1 MNKISIIRDLLHSVD
16 TLPVG
21 SGQDLPEQLD
31 RALLAGVI
39 CAEFAAE
46 GTGEDGFFDEVDLL
60 QNPFGGF
67 LSLLLFGEEIVKD
80 TDNFTSPI
88 YLWHIKPIYSSFFAL
103 IFPASSIASQS
114 NEYP

>member
-46 GTGEDGFFDEVDLL
+46 GTGEDGFFDEVDLFE
-60 QNPFGGF
+60 NFFGSF
-67 LSLLLFGEEIVKD
+67 LGLLLFGNEVVKNVD
-80 TDNFTSPI
+80 DFG
-88 YLWHIKPIYSSFFAL
+88 LFV
-103 IFPASSIASQS
+103 
-114 NEYP
+114 